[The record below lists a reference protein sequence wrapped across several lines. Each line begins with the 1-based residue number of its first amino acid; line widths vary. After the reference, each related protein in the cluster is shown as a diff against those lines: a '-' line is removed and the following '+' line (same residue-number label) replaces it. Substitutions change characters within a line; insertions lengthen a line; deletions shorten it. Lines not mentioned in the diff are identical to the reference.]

1 MTLFLSLF
9 ACSDVQDDGTLPD
22 DNHEVITRVELELEP
37 VAGGELILASW
48 GDPEMDGDPVVEGL
62 SLPGDGDFVLTVRF
76 FNDLEESAEELS
88 SEVLEA
94 GEEHQIFFTG
104 DLVGPGTSAT
114 EGLVGHA
121 YDDEDRSGL
130 PIGLENTLT
139 VLDIGAGE
147 LVVTLRHMP
156 PVGDTPS
163 KEADLAEL
171 LSEEGFVALPGDND
185 VQVSFPLEVVV
196 D

>member
-9 ACSDVQDDGTLPD
+9 ACTDVQDDGTLPD
-22 DNHEVITRVELELEP
+22 HNHEVITRVELELEP
-37 VAGGELILASW
+37 VAGGDLIVASW
-48 GDPEMDGDPVVEGL
+48 SDSEMDGNPVVEGL
-62 SLPGDGDFVLTVRF
+62 SLPIDGDFALTVRF
-76 FNDLEESAEELS
+76 FNELEEPAEELS

-104 DLVGPGTSAT
+104 DLVGPGTDA
-114 EGLVGHA
+114 EDGLVEHVYA
-121 YDDEDRSGL
+121 DQDSSGL
-130 PIGLENTLT
+130 PLGLENTLT

-185 VQVSFPLEVVV
+185 VQVSFPLEILGE
-196 D
+196 